1 LKRNAAAAFPP
12 WRIRVAVDIRILFSC
27 CLLVLATHATAGPY
41 EDGVAAYDQQQYA
54 TALKLWLPLAEQG
67 NAAAQF
73 NVAVLYEKGLG
84 TASDV
89 VEAARWYLKA
99 AEQGDPDAQ
108 YSAGILYETGTGV
121 TQNAE
126 DARKWYASV
135 LANPRAGAK
144 SPIRL
149 HAREHLAKLD
159 GTSQEIIAYEGG
171 RFVIVESDP
180 HACVVAIQGLISHDA
195 SLKFDDVVARTSK
208 LGCQSPWLLLE
219 SPGGELRD
227 AIALGREIRFGKFR
241 TVTRYE
247 CASACSLIF
256 LAGADRELL
265 GSRAKI
271 GFHQAASGRSKDDR
285 HCSTSFDSNGV
296 REMRQYLN
304 WVAAEKSDAIMHLIM
319 QTSCD
324 AIEWTSGQRAIDLG
338 IATRLESEGVDVFGA
353 RPRPSR

>member
-1 LKRNAAAAFPP
+1 M
-12 WRIRVAVDIRILFSC
+12 DIRNLFGG
-27 CLLVLATHATAGPY
+27 CLLVLVTHATAGPY

-67 NAAAQF
+67 NAVAQF

-89 VEAARWYLKA
+89 VEAARWYLNA

-108 YSAGILYETGTGV
+108 YSAGVLYETGTGV
-121 TQNAE
+121 VQNVE
-126 DARKWYASV
+126 EARKWYARV
-135 LANPRAGAK
+135 LANGRAGAT
-144 SPIRL
+144 SPIRQR
-149 HAREHLAKLD
+149 AREHLAKL
-159 GTSQEIIAYEGG
+159 GAPGQQTIAYEGG
-171 RFVIVESDP
+171 RFVIMDSDP
-180 HACVVAIQGLISHDA
+180 RACVVAIQGLISHDA

-208 LGCQSPWLLLE
+208 LGCESPWLLLE

-227 AIALGREIRFGKFR
+227 GIALGREIRFGKFR

-256 LAGADRELL
+256 LAGADRVLL

-271 GFHQAASGRSKDDR
+271 GFHQAASVNSKGDR
-285 HCSTSFDSNGV
+285 RCSSSFDSNGV
-296 REMRQYLN
+296 RDMRQYLN
-304 WVAAEKSDAIMHLIM
+304 WVVAETSDAIMHLIM
-319 QTSCD
+319 QTSCE

-338 IATRLESEGVDVFGA
+338 IATRLESEAVDIFGA